1 MNLSFFIARRYLFS
15 RKSTNVINIISAIS
29 VMGVAVAAMAM
40 VVTLSAFNG
49 FQDLIASLFTRFDP
63 PLKVVPVEGKAMPA
77 DDAVL
82 TRIRQLPE
90 VELAC
95 GCVEDQALVM
105 YGDRQAMVV
114 LKGVEDGYDR
124 LTGIRSLLIGE
135 GEYSLHAANLQYGI
149 LGARLAQD
157 LGVGAA
163 FDGFLRVYAPQREG
177 QLDMMNPEAAF
188 VTDSLLSPGVVFNV
202 NQMQYDGKYLITSIG
217 FARRMF
223 DQQGMVS
230 SLEIKLVPSADVDA
244 VKAKIEAFAGNKY
257 RVLDRYAQ
265 HADTFRIMN
274 IEKLMAYFF
283 LTFILMVACFNIIGS
298 VSMLIIDKKDDAVTL
313 RRLGMNDKMLTR
325 VFLYEG
331 RLIAVAGAVL
341 GIALGLLLCWLQ
353 QTYGLVALGR
363 SKGSFVVDAYP
374 VSVRALDVAGVFV
387 TVVLVGFAAVWY
399 PVRYLSRRLL

>member
-1 MNLSFFIARRYLFS
+1 
-15 RKSTNVINIISAIS
+15 
-29 VMGVAVAAMAM
+29 
-40 VVTLSAFNG
+40 
-49 FQDLIASLFTRFDP
+49 
-63 PLKVVPVEGKAMPA
+63 
-77 DDAVL
+77 
-82 TRIRQLPE
+82 
-90 VELAC
+90 
-95 GCVEDQALVM
+95 
-105 YGDRQAMVV
+105 
-114 LKGVEDGYDR
+114 
-124 LTGIRSLLIGE
+124 
-135 GEYSLHAANLQYGI
+135 
-149 LGARLAQD
+149 
-157 LGVGAA
+157 
-163 FDGFLRVYAPQREG
+163 
-177 QLDMMNPEAAF
+177 MMNPEAAF

-298 VSMLIIDKKDDAVTL
+298 LSMLIIDKKDDAVTL